1 MDIRPIT
8 EKEWIGLTLNEATQR
23 AENIGYTI
31 RVAEEN
37 GTSYM
42 LTMDY
47 KSNRLNLRLKDGK
60 IIGLYTG

>member
-8 EKEWIGLTLNEATQR
+8 EREWLGLTLNEANQR
-23 AENIGYTI
+23 AEIIGYTT
-31 RVAEEN
+31 RVVEQDGN
-37 GTSYM
+37 SLM
-42 LTMDY
+42 LTMDF

>member
-8 EKEWIGLTLNEATQR
+8 EREWTGLTLIEANQR
-23 AENIGYTI
+23 AEIIGYTT
-31 RVAEEN
+31 RVVEQDGN
-37 GTSYM
+37 SLM
-42 LTMDY
+42 LTMDF